1 MTERQIKPAVKD
13 CRSDESVKCAT
24 SEFVKKRNSAVFVKK
39 RGSDGFVKSA
49 LILALGGL
57 LAKIIGAAYRIPLT
71 SMIGSEGIGLYQ
83 TVFPVYTAMLTL
95 SSSGLPIALSKM
107 VSDRNDGRGVLIK
120 SLLFYGS
127 VGLIFSALM
136 FVFGDFFGKMQGVE
150 RVGTCYKA
158 LAPSVFLVSII
169 ACFRGYFQGR
179 KANAPTAVSQI
190 TEQIVKAFFGLV
202 CCKYFGSTVI
212 EKAFFAV
219 LAVSVSEIAASAF
232 LIIKYVILKKKDKQ
246 TAISETGEE
255 GKTAELSLKKASLKD
270 ILRITVP
277 VALASM
283 ALPLGHIADS
293 FIVLNL
299 LKTSGEKAESLFGL
313 YSGCVPAVTGV
324 PIAIA
329 FGAAATAVPILS
341 SRGKNKMANLP
352 EIMRFTG
359 FIAIP
364 CSLYLALF
372 SPDIISFL
380 YRSLTPS
387 DAEIASK
394 LLTVSSLE
402 VVLLSF
408 LQTVNACLISDGKQK
423 KVTLSMY
430 AGLILK
436 TAICFTSIFFFH
448 FGIFGAVAG
457 EIASLALSLSLCLCF
472 LKVKIKL
479 PTILYDISKELLLS
493 IICVLWGFYLNSALK
508 GNVWFAVLSA
518 FVAFAYVSFSV
529 VLFGK
534 RGFSLRK
541 TEAA

>member
-1 MTERQIKPAVKD
+1 MTAQPIKPAEKN
-13 CRSDESVKCAT
+13 CGSDGFAKSNKA
-24 SEFVKKRNSAVFVKK
+24 SFVKK

-49 LILALGGL
+49 LILSLGGL

-120 SLLFYGS
+120 SLLFYGA

-150 RVGTCYKA
+150 RVGACYKA

-219 LAVSVSEIAASAF
+219 LAVSVSELAAAAF
-232 LIIKYVILKKKDKQ
+232 LITRYVILKKKDKK
-246 TAISETGEE
+246 TALSETGDAE
-255 GKTAELSLKKASLKD
+255 KSNAELSLKKASLKD
-270 ILRITVP
+270 ILRLTVP

-299 LKTSGEKAESLFGL
+299 LKTSGENAESLFGL

-341 SRGKNKMANLP
+341 SREKNKMENLP

-359 FIAIP
+359 VIAIP

-436 TAICFTSIFFFH
+436 TAVCFTSIFFLRL
-448 FGIFGAVAG
+448 GIFGAVAG
-457 EIASLALSLSLCLCF
+457 EIASLALSLSLCLRF

-493 IICVLWGFYLNSALK
+493 IICVLWGFYLNSVLK
-508 GNVWFAVLSA
+508 GNVWFAVISA

-541 TEAA
+541 TEAT